1 MTLSLRPLFA
11 AAALVAAPV
20 TSALAAAEA
29 SPYYFGINQ
38 AFNADTNVFRVRSG
52 EPAPRDL
59 YSSTGLLGGIDQP
72 LGRLRFGG
80 KVAVNANRF
89 KNNKQL
95 NNTDHDSSAFL
106 NWSSVERL
114 SGEVQAYDR
123 QSLNRYDLSTAE
135 GTQTA
140 RDLLRVTGATARARV
155 GLVTLWTL
163 EGGYSYEQSEHSL
176 DSLSN
181 RDVRTGAANL
191 GLRLSPSDLWSVR
204 LGVRRTDGKYPRFAN
219 TTAGRVTDDFTRDDV
234 DLSLTYVP
242 TSNSALD
249 ARISTTREEHSVQS
263 QRDSRYVT
271 GLIGYDWTLTG
282 KTRMRFQF
290 ARDTGAGR
298 SDSDLALLTE
308 SSDTQV
314 RNALLVKAIWDAT
327 SKISV
332 NASVNHSRRKLD
344 NAFTLSDGTTS
355 ATTAT
360 TARDR
365 LTNVGLGVTYQ
376 ALRGLLFGCRLAHE
390 ERSVQGQ
397 NVDTTYPYDVTTGM
411 CNLQWTL
418 R

>member
-38 AFNADTNVFRVRSG
+38 AFTADTNVFRVRSG

-80 KVAVNANRF
+80 KVAANANRF

-95 NNTDHDSSAFL
+95 NNTDHDASAFL
-106 NWSSVERL
+106 NWSSIERL
-114 SGEVQAYDR
+114 SGEVQVYDR
-123 QSLNRYDLSTAE
+123 KSLNRYDLSTDE
-135 GTQTA
+135 GTQTG
-140 RDLLRVTGATARARV
+140 RDLLHVTGATTRARV
-155 GLVTLWTL
+155 GLVTLVTL

-176 DSLSN
+176 TSLSN
-181 RDVRTGAANL
+181 RDVRTGAANV
-191 GLRLSPSDLWSVR
+191 GLRLSPSDLWSLR
-204 LGVRRTDGKYPRFAN
+204 LGVRRTDGRYPRFA
-219 TTAGRVTDDFTRDDV
+219 TTSAGAVTVDDFTRDDV
-234 DLSLTYVP
+234 DLSATYTP
-242 TSNSALD
+242 TSNSTLD
-249 ARISTTREEHSVQS
+249 ARISTTREDHSVQS

-298 SDSDLALLTE
+298 ADSDLSLLTE

-314 RNALLVKAIWDAT
+314 RNALLVKAVWDAT

-344 NAFTLSDGTTS
+344 NAFSSASTTTV
-355 ATTAT
+355 TTAH
-360 TARDR
+360 DR
-365 LTNVGLGVTYQ
+365 LTNVGLGVNYQ
-376 ALRGLLFGCRLAHE
+376 AMRGLLFGCRLSHE

-397 NVDTTYPYDVTTGM
+397 DVSSTYPYDVTTGT